1 MWVWLR
7 MALALVVALL
17 PGAFPVLLGYVA
29 TRALLARWRAAQLQA
44 QTHGRDVSFK
54 DVVASLHFREL
65 VREARAA
72 L

>member
-1 MWVWLR
+1 MWVWFR
-7 MALALVVALL
+7 MVLALVVALL
-17 PGAFPVLLGYVA
+17 PGGFAVLLGYVT
-29 TRALLARWRAAQLQA
+29 TRTLLARWRAAQAQA
-44 QTHGRDVSFK
+44 QTQGREVSLK

>member
-7 MALALVVALL
+7 MVLALVVALM
-17 PGAFPVLLGYVA
+17 PGGFAVLLGYVT
-29 TRALLARWRAAQLQA
+29 TRTILARWRAAQAQA
-44 QTHGRDVSFK
+44 QSHGREASLK
-54 DVVASLHFREL
+54 DVLASMHFREL

>member
-7 MALALVVALL
+7 VVLALVVALL
-17 PGAFPVLLGYVA
+17 PGGFTVLLGYVA
-29 TRALLARWRAAQLQA
+29 TRTLLARWRAAQAQA
-44 QTHGRDVSFK
+44 QTHGREASLK

>member
-7 MALALVVALL
+7 MVLALVVAVM
-17 PGAFPVLLGYVA
+17 PGGFAVLVGYVT
-29 TRALLARWRAAQLQA
+29 TRTLLARWRAARAQA
-44 QTHGRDVSFK
+44 QTHGREASLK
-54 DVVASLHFREL
+54 DVLAGLHFREL